1 MVSLARIEQS
11 SDGWRAKVDWGRTTE
26 VHGPYRWRWMA
37 RLVAWLE
44 DGQH

>member
-1 MVSLARIEQS
+1 MVSIASVEKQQA
-11 SDGWRAKVDWGRTTE
+11 GWFAKVDWGCGTAS
-26 VHGPYRWRWMA
+26 HGPYRWRWMA